1 MKKIVFIFL
10 TTICSIIFS
19 NTNVSHSWCGITELQ
34 ERDFDR
40 FEYLYPQYMDSTHYR
55 VHFTTE
61 PADSFF
67 WNNAW
72 MTHESTIEY
81 AITVLEQAEFTYSVF
96 ENDGWEMPPLDC
108 DDSILDTN
116 NPNHCNNYGG
126 NSLYDIYIG
135 LVQGPAAL
143 VSPENSNNELP
154 YIGGLSSYIL
164 FANGLG
170 LFGSMDDL
178 ASINYYIVAHEIHH
192 SIQFAYGPSFT
203 GTPQNPIHQL
213 WMFEQTATFLENF
226 IYPNSIHL
234 RLLLSNCNIDTPLT
248 HPELGVYQSYAG
260 ALWQIFLT
268 DYLNNS
274 NLIKYF
280 WESYGERINNGEIQ
294 ITFFDIFNNQI
305 LEISN
310 DSLNLEDMYK
320 EYAIWRYFT
329 GERAI
334 PNQYFDEANL
344 YCSSS
349 ILQIPDNSIQLQSE
363 LGGNH
368 YIELPNENIYVNI
381 QSENIISLPG
391 ILINSDNENYITF
404 SDLELLEG
412 NNIIN
417 VDSEFNGEHVL
428 VLTSGYTANELNFE
442 NINISFEIDTNNNLG
457 DINNDQ
463 IINVLDIIL
472 LVDSILLNEYQF
484 IADLNNDGFL
494 NVIDVVLLINIIL
507 N

>member
-1 MKKIVFIFL
+1 MKKIIFIFL
-10 TTICSIIFS
+10 TTIWSIVFS
-19 NTNVSHSWCGITELQ
+19 NTDFSHSWCGTTQLQ
-34 ERDFDR
+34 ERDFER
-40 FEYLYPQYMDSTHYR
+40 FEYLYPQFIDSTHYR

-61 PADSFF
+61 PADSFY
-67 WNNAW
+67 WNNTW

-81 AITVLEQAEFTYSVF
+81 VTTVLEQAEFTYSIF
-96 ENDGWEMPPLDC
+96 EDDGWEMPPQDC
-108 DDSILDTN
+108 DDSILDTSD
-116 NPNHCNNYGG
+116 PNHCNNYGG
-126 NSLYDIYIG
+126 NSLYDIYVG

-154 YIGGLSSYIL
+154 YTGSLSSYIL

-170 LFGSMDDL
+170 LFGSFEDL

-213 WMFEQTATFLENF
+213 WMFEQTATFFENF
-226 IYPNSIHL
+226 VYPNAIHL

-268 DYLNNS
+268 DYLNNT
-274 NLIKYF
+274 NLIRYF
-280 WESYGERINNGEIQ
+280 WESYGTRISDGEVQ
-294 ITFFDIFNNQI
+294 LTFFDIFNNQI
-305 LEISN
+305 LEISDGN
-310 DSLNLEDMYK
+310 FNLEDMYK

-329 GERAI
+329 GDRAI
-334 PNQYFDEANL
+334 PNEYFDEANL
-344 YCSSS
+344 YCTSSA
-349 ILQIPDNSIQLQSE
+349 IQIPDNNIQLQSE

-368 YIELPNENIYVNI
+368 YIEIPNENIYVYI
-381 QSENIISLPG
+381 QSENSASLPSV
-391 ILINSDNENYITF
+391 LIETNNENNVTF
-404 SDLELLEG
+404 NDLELLMG

-417 VDSEFNGEHVL
+417 LDSQFNGEHIL
-428 VLTSGYTANELNFE
+428 LLTSGYTENDLNFE
-442 NINISFEIDTNNNLG
+442 NIIISFEIDTNNNEG
-457 DINNDQ
+457 DINDDQ

-472 LVDSILLNEYQF
+472 LVDFILSNEYEV

-494 NVIDVVLLINIIL
+494 NVIDIVVLVNIIL